1 MPAARGH
8 THFGRAASTSA
19 CPGTTVGCTMPLM
32 RHWGARRGA
41 QDRERCL
48 YRPEILRR
56 ACCCLRSQPGM
67 SQGNLAAAGGGVA
80 AFLPPRLLGSPPW
93 LLLLPARLSG
103 GHGAPFGLGA
113 RPAHPAACLAVGRRG
128 DLAGFVS
135 LRRCDFRANPA
146 CSVFPN
152 PHLEGR
158 SSIRI
163 RVLPTHPVPCH
174 LPSSPAS
181 PGALGGS
188 GRRCLC

>member
-1 MPAARGH
+1 MSAACTDPKSCAGPAAAC
-8 THFGRAASTSA
+8 AASQE
-19 CPGTTVGCTMPLM
+19 C
-32 RHWGARRGA
+32 H
-41 QDRERCL
+41 REIWL
-48 YRPEILRR
+48 L
-56 ACCCLRSQPGM
+56 Q
-67 SQGNLAAAGGGVA
+67 GGGGCIPPSK
-80 AFLPPRLLGSPPW
+80 AFGVPPW
-93 LLLLPARLSG
+93 LLLLPALLSG